1 MRVSA
6 SEASPQ
12 MATAGRELEEAAGAG
27 VRVAVS
33 EASPQRAITRP
44 SPMKKK
50 KNVWREEAAGAGER
64 VSASEA
70 NPQTSQYV

>member
-1 MRVSA
+1 MIDVKARPKWLKAIAERELEETAGAGVRVSA

-27 VRVAVS
+27 VRV
-33 EASPQRAITRP
+33 
-44 SPMKKK
+44 
-50 KNVWREEAAGAGER
+50 
-64 VSASEA
+64 SASEA